1 MRLSLPGIQQDWW
14 LSICA
19 VPLANK
25 NTGEMVGTFPGKLLN
40 NNCNVGYGGGGTE
53 YHDFLF
59 AYLTGPEGYW
69 AAPNGKTQD
78 VLSVSGLKGIKAPP
92 PNTLPA
98 YTKDNVTNLTVCRAD
113 FNRQE
118 PQISFLGIDIDSHG
132 VGHGVHSGYLQGN
145 ECHFEWGGREQTSTS
160 SVEVYYLLPKP
171 APGKPP
177 QPPVHN
183 PNPPNPIA
191 ITGCTTNPQ
200 QVDLGGASTLLVV
213 LNHPAPPPGIDV
225 AVSENADGS
234 ADTLQEGILT
244 NLHFTSGVSNF
255 PQPLHT
261 RSVLIPARK
270 IVFSLRLGESSCST
284 ELDIQ

>member
-1 MRLSLPGIQQDWW
+1 MW
-14 LSICA
+14 LSVCA
-19 VPLANK
+19 VPLVNK
-25 NTGEMVGTFPGKLLN
+25 KTGEMVGTYPGKLLN
-40 NNCNVGYGGGGTE
+40 NNCNVAYARGGTE

-59 AYLTGPEGYW
+59 ASVTGQQGYW

-78 VLSVSGLKGIKAPP
+78 MLSVSGLKGIKAPA
-92 PNTLPA
+92 PNTLPS

-118 PQISFLGIDIDSHG
+118 PLFSILGVDIGSHG
-132 VGHGVHSGYLQGN
+132 VEHGVHSGYLLGSA
-145 ECHFEWGGREQTSTS
+145 CHFEWGGSERTSTS

-171 APGKPP
+171 APGQS
-177 QPPVHN
+177 QPPGQN
-183 PNPPNPIA
+183 PNPPDPIA
-191 ITGCTTNPQ
+191 ISSCTTSPQ
-200 QVDLGGASTLLVV
+200 QVALGGASSLLVV

-234 ADTLQEGILT
+234 ADTLLEGILT

-255 PQPLHT
+255 PQPLHS
-261 RSVLIPARK
+261 RNVLNPARK
-270 IVFSLRLGESSCST
+270 IVFTLRLGASSCST